1 MLIWVHV
8 GKLVALTGSTIR
20 VGIIPPLAEVHVLN
34 NAMLN
39 ARTRRQGHAMHGSI
53 GAVAAPIV
61 YIVDVDNDI
70 RQSLMLWLG
79 MRGYRTQELANDEE
93 FLHALKPDVRG
104 CTISHVRL
112 QDTDGLQLHAKM
124 RESGSKLPVL
134 FVTGRGDVA
143 TARTALQAGAFD
155 FIEKPFYNERLA
167 ELVAHAVAEDRS
179 RWDDANQAARLQ
191 QRLERLT
198 QRERQ
203 VMDHVGAGLHNPLLR
218 HRRNDLRPH
227 AHAAD
232 PVVHRLLAVRH
243 RQGRDCRAESAAY
256 AGRWFLP
263 DRMGQASVWAKLPYG
278 PCFTA

>member
-1 MLIWVHV
+1 M
-8 GKLVALTGSTIR
+8 
-20 VGIIPPLAEVHVLN
+20 LN

-124 RESGSKLPVL
+124 RESGIKLPVL
-134 FVTGRGDVA
+134 FITGRGDVA

-203 VMDHVGAGLHNPLLR
+203 VMDHVVAGLHNPLLR

-243 RQGRDCRAESAAY
+243 RQGRDCRAESEAY

-263 DRMGQASVWAKLPYG
+263 DRMGQASVWAMRRFGCITARFRLRSCRARRHGRLGRLERLPWAG
-278 PCFTA
+278 PIRPHA